1 MNHRFTAVC
10 AFLLI
15 AAMAWAKP
23 QNATQDK
30 TSDKSQTDKAQTDK
44 AQIVSTAEILKV
56 DAKKQTLQVKNLANP
71 STTNPNSTAN
81 PGAGRRQGGGGGGG
95 GGYPYPGGGGGRRR
109 TGGGGGYPYPGGGGG
124 GQGGGG
130 NRGPSVQTASAK
142 EYKVYVTKDTQI
154 KLANA
159 TLDFN
164 DLHVGDRIAISGL
177 PKGGGGDLEAT
188 TIIRDPQ

>member
-1 MNHRFTAVC
+1 MNHRFTAIF

-15 AAMAWAKP
+15 AAMASAKP

-30 TSDKSQTDKAQTDK
+30 SSDKSTTDKPQTTDK

-71 STTNPNSTAN
+71 STTNPNNRAASGN
-81 PGAGRRQGGGGGGG
+81 PGGGRRPGGGGGSGG
-95 GGYPYPGGGGGRRR
+95 GVGFPGGGGGGRRR
-109 TGGGGGYPYPGGGGG
+109 QGGGGYPYPGGGGG
-124 GQGGGG
+124 G
-130 NRGPSVQTASAK
+130 GPRQAPQTAQAK
-142 EYKVYVTKDTQI
+142 EYKIYVTKDTQI

-159 TLDFN
+159 SLEFN
-164 DLHVGDRIAISGL
+164 DLHVGDRISVSGV

-188 TIIRDPQ
+188 AIIRDPQ

>member
-1 MNHRFTAVC
+1 MNHRFTAIC

-15 AAMAWAKP
+15 AAAAWARP

-30 TSDKSQTDKAQTDK
+30 SNDKSQTDK

-71 STTNPNSTAN
+71 STTNPNSN
-81 PGAGRRQGGGGGGG
+81 GSPGAGRRPGGGGGGG
-95 GGYPYPGGGGGRRR
+95 GGGVGFPGGGGGRRR
-109 TGGGGGYPYPGGGGG
+109 TGGGGYPYPGGG
-124 GQGGGG
+124 QGGGRPG
-130 NRGPSVQTASAK
+130 GPSVQTAQAK
-142 EYKVYVTKDTQI
+142 EYKIYVTKDTQI

-159 TLDFN
+159 ALEFN
-164 DLHVGDRIAISGL
+164 DLHVGDRISVSGV

-188 TIIRDPQ
+188 AIIRDPQ

>member
-1 MNHRFTAVC
+1 MNHRFTAAC
-10 AFLLI
+10 ASVLLI
-15 AAMAWAKP
+15 AAAAWAKP

-30 TSDKSQTDKAQTDK
+30 STDKSQTTDK

-71 STTNPNSTAN
+71 STNSNDRSASGN
-81 PGAGRRQGGGGGGG
+81 PGANRRPGGAGG

-109 TGGGGGYPYPGGGGG
+109 TGGGGYPYPGGGGG
-124 GQGGGG
+124 GQGGRRPG
-130 NRGPSVQTASAK
+130 GPSVQTAQAK

-159 TLDFN
+159 TLEFN
-164 DLHVGDRIAISGL
+164 DLHVGDRIAVSGL
-177 PKGGGGDLEAT
+177 PKGGGGDIEAT